1 MMNLEGKKKWIFK
14 IKIKNFSKLKENAHL
29 IFKNFNLLKDLAY
42 SHLARKLKWNFSSLA
57 KSVLIWSTG
66 GKIVVLKWYVLGF
79 WWNPL
84 PGTTQIPVDSSS
96 SKQ

>member
-42 SHLARKLKWNFSSLA
+42 SHLARKLK
-57 KSVLIWSTG
+57 
-66 GKIVVLKWYVLGF
+66 
-79 WWNPL
+79 
-84 PGTTQIPVDSSS
+84 
-96 SKQ
+96 